1 VNEVA
6 GLILFA
12 HGARDERW
20 RAPFEAIRAEV
31 TKVHP
36 GPVALAF
43 LELMQPSLG
52 EAARSLAEAGTSRA
66 VVVPLFL
73 GVGRHLRED
82 LPGLAEEAS
91 RTSGCRL
98 EIAAAA
104 GENPDVIG
112 ALARYAISALD
123 KHG

>member
-1 VNEVA
+1 MNDVP

-20 RAPFEAIRAEV
+20 RAPFEAIRQEV
-31 TKVHP
+31 AKAHH

-52 EAARSLAEAGTSRA
+52 EAARAVAGAGATRA

-82 LPGLAEEAS
+82 LPAMAEEAS
-91 RTSGCRL
+91 RTSGCVL
-98 EIAAAA
+98 EIAPAA

-112 ALARYAISALD
+112 ALARYALSSLAP
-123 KHG
+123 HR